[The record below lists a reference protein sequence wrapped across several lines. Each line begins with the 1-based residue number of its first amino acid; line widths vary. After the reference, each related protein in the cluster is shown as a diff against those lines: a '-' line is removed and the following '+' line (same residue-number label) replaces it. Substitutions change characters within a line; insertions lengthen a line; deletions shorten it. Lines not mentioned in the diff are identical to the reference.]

1 MTADTPRAE
10 DPVPVP
16 SPCINICRMNDATG
30 WCDGCLRTIDEI
42 ANWSF
47 FDESTKRSV
56 WDALEARHAQLMA
69 QREDIAMN
77 APARVVTI
85 GERFSS
91 TLALSAD
98 SVKSFA
104 TLVND
109 LNPLHHDD
117 AYAAQSRFGGL
128 IASGTQPSA
137 HLMAL
142 VATHFSHYA
151 QPLGLE
157 FDIKLKQAVRSDDT
171 LTFTWQVRSA
181 FWKPSLNG
189 DLVQLDGNAV
199 NQRDETVMLASA
211 TVLVMPKSAA
221 PHANEGRAQ

>member
-1 MTADTPRAE
+1 
-10 DPVPVP
+10 
-16 SPCINICRMNDATG
+16 
-30 WCDGCLRTIDEI
+30 
-42 ANWSF
+42 
-47 FDESTKRSV
+47 
-56 WDALEARHAQLMA
+56 
-69 QREDIAMN
+69 MN
-77 APARVVTI
+77 APPRVVTV
-85 GERFSS
+85 GETFSS

-117 AYAAQSRFGGL
+117 RYAAQSRFGGL

-137 HLMAL
+137 YLMAL
-142 VATHFSHYA
+142 VATHFAQYA

-157 FDIKLKQAVRSDDT
+157 FDIKLKQAAHSDDT

-181 FWKPSLNG
+181 YWKPSLNG

-199 NQRDETVMLASA
+199 NQRDETVVLANA
-211 TVLVMPKSAA
+211 TVLVMPKPASQ
-221 PHANEGRAQ
+221 HAGEGRAR